1 MDSERVVNRQ
11 AEYDRAATF
20 PDWVARAQR
29 NQDVWRDVYRLA
41 RLPADVV
48 KRARAVPGRWRLLAL
63 AEDWCGDA
71 FNTVPV
77 IARLADEV
85 PNLEL
90 RVLARDD
97 NPALMD
103 AHLTNGSR
111 SIPVV
116 LVLDDEWEERAC
128 WGPRPR
134 ELQEWVLRSGLA
146 LPPAD
151 RYPET
156 RRWYARD
163 RGVTTLTE
171 LLELLERTAGR
182 SAAA

>member
-1 MDSERVVNRQ
+1 MNWQ
-11 AEYDRAATF
+11 TEYDRGVALGE
-20 PDWVARAQR
+20 WVARAR
-29 NQDVWRDVYRLA
+29 KNQDVWRDVYRLA
-41 RLPADVV
+41 RVPEDVV
-48 KRARAVPGRWRLLAL
+48 ARARALPGRWRLLVL

-77 IARLADEV
+77 IARLVDDC
-85 PNLEL
+85 PNLAL
-90 RVLARDD
+90 RVLARDE

-116 LVLDDEWEERAC
+116 MALDEAGEEHGW

-134 ELQEWVLRSGLA
+134 ALQEWVLTTGLA
-146 LPPAD
+146 MLPAQ
-151 RYPET
+151 RYPEI

-163 RGVTTLTE
+163 GGRSTLAE
-171 LLELLERTAGR
+171 VLALLERAAGR
-182 SAAA
+182 AAAA